1 MVFFQSVLLAGY
13 AWAHLTLTSLGLHR
27 HAWLQM
33 GLVAVTALL
42 VLVAP
47 VAAPPFARPSEG
59 ASTAIWLVVVIATMV
74 GLPFFVLASASP
86 TTQRWFAALPRGTEP
101 YRLFAA
107 SNAGSLIGL
116 VAYPTLVEPN
126 LDLPDQARWWS
137 VGFALF
143 AVATVGAAL
152 VVRRKGR
159 AISPV
164 EGDPEPG
171 PTSQQRL
178 SWIVL
183 AAVPAALL
191 IGVTTDI
198 STDIAAVPFLW
209 IGPLVAY
216 LATLILA
223 YVRGSPVGTQV
234 GMLALLPLALL
245 VALRELDLIELPIG
259 LSIALLLA
267 TLGAAGLVLHGRL
280 AADRP
285 APDHLTG
292 YSLHVALGGALGGIV
307 AGVLAPLVFRA
318 PVEGLIVLAAAV
330 WLASH
335 SRWQRRAS
343 IPTLAAI
350 GLAVAVGAGGAPNV
364 IRLDRT
370 FYGVYRVDQP
380 QPGLH
385 VLTSGTTIHGRQ
397 TFQGPFAGEPLS
409 YYHRAGPLGE
419 VIEAL
424 QEERPSMRI
433 GAVGLGAGAIAA
445 YGRAAD
451 SYRFFEI
458 DPTVVS
464 IARDPASF
472 TFLAD
477 SAATIDVDVDDG
489 RLGLESTGADAFD
502 LLVLDA
508 FSSDA
513 VPVHLLT
520 VESFATA
527 MRTIAPR
534 GVIAVHVSNRFL
546 DLEPVV
552 AAAARDLGFVSIIGS
567 DTPPPELAELADPSQ
582 WVIVGRSFAD
592 LAGLAEGDR
601 WRTAHADGR
610 RAWTDRYSDL
620 LGALRD

>member
-1 MVFFQSVLLAGY
+1 
-13 AWAHLTLTSLGLHR
+13 
-27 HAWLQM
+27 M
-33 GLVAVTALL
+33 GLVGGSALL
-42 VLVAP
+42 VIVAP
-47 VAAPPFARPSEG
+47 VALPPFAKPPEG
-59 ASTAIWLVVVIATMV
+59 SLTAGWLVVVMAAMV
-74 GLPFFVLASASP
+74 GVPFFVLSSASP
-86 TTQRWFAALPRGTEP
+86 TTQRWFAALPGGAEP

-116 VAYPTLVEPN
+116 VAYPTLAEPS

-137 VGFALF
+137 IGFGVFAL
-143 AVATVGAAL
+143 ATVGLAL

-159 AISPV
+159 PLALAEDDVVAAPM
-164 EGDPEPG
+164 P
-171 PTSQQRL
+171 QRRL
-178 SWIVL
+178 WWIAL

-191 IGVTTDI
+191 IGVTTEI
-198 STDIAAVPFLW
+198 STDIAAVPLLW
-209 IGPLVAY
+209 IGPLVVY
-216 LATLILA
+216 LATFIVA
-223 YVRGSPVGTQV
+223 YARGKPIGARL
-234 GMLALLPLALL
+234 GAIALLPLALV
-245 VALRELDLIELPIG
+245 VALRRLDVVELAIG
-259 LSIALLLA
+259 PSIALLLA
-267 TLGAAGLVLHGRL
+267 TLGAVGLALHGRL

-285 APDHLTG
+285 GPRHLTA
-292 YSLHVALGGALGGIV
+292 YSLHVALGGAIGGIV
-307 AGVLAPLVFRA
+307 AGVVAPLVFRV
-318 PVEGLIVLAAAV
+318 PVEGLVVLAIAVLLASQASWRVPASLPVLAAISV
-330 WLASH
+330 
-335 SRWQRRAS
+335 
-343 IPTLAAI
+343 
-350 GLAVAVGAGGAPNV
+350 AVATAVGGAPDL
-364 IRLDRT
+364 IRLDRS
-370 FYGVYRVDQP
+370 FYGAYRVDAP
-380 QPGLH
+380 TPGLH

-397 TFQGPFAGEPLS
+397 TFDGPFAGEPLS

-419 VIEAL
+419 VIDAL
-424 QEERPSMRI
+424 QAERSSLRI

-445 YGRAAD
+445 YGREGD

-477 SAATIDVDVDDG
+477 SPASIEVEVEDG
-489 RLGLESTGADAFD
+489 RIGLESTSSDEFD

-520 VESFATA
+520 VESFASA

-534 GVIAVHVSNRFL
+534 GVIAVHISNRFL

-567 DTPPPELAELADPSQ
+567 DSPPPDLEGLADPSQ